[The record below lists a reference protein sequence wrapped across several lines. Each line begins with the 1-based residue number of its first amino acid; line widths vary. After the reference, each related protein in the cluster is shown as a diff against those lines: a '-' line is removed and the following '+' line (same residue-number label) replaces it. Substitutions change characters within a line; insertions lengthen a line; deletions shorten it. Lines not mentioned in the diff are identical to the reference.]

1 MTWKS
6 LPRGALTR
14 LISKIQYFNNECGI
28 LIITVASG
36 KGGTGKTTVA
46 VNLALSI
53 GSNKLLDCDVE
64 EPNVHTLLH
73 PTEIKTET
81 VSVLTPVVNQDKCT
95 LCGKCAEFCQFNA
108 IFVGKTKTMVF
119 NEMCHSCGGCAIV
132 CPEDGA
138 ITEIPRAVGKIH
150 QSTIEDTHLVYGEL
164 SIGEPIAT
172 TLIHAVKEHIEPGR
186 INILD
191 APPGTACPVIETMK
205 ASDYLVLV
213 TEPTPFGLHD
223 LSMAVD
229 VVRGLG
235 IPLGVV
241 INRAGIG
248 DDGVEKY
255 CKQEGIPIILEIPF
269 DRNIAELYSRGI
281 PFTQEMPEWRQRFK
295 DLYTHIERMI
305 HNGK

>member
-1 MTWKS
+1 MNWPS
-6 LPRGALTR
+6 LQKGAPKPTT
-14 LISKIQYFNNECGI
+14 SKGQHFSHGCGI

-53 GSNKLLDCDVE
+53 GPTKLLDCDVE

-73 PTEIKTET
+73 PTEIQTT
-81 VSVLTPVVNQDKCT
+81 PVTVLTPVVNQDKCT

-132 CPEDGA
+132 CSDDA
-138 ITEIPRAVGKIH
+138 ITEVPREVGSIH
-150 QSTIEDTHLVYGEL
+150 QSTIGDTHLVYGEL

-172 TLIHAVKEHIEPGR
+172 TLIHAVKEHIELDR

-191 APPGTACPVIETMK
+191 APPGTACPVIETMRE
-205 ASDYLVLV
+205 SDFLVLV

-229 VVRGLG
+229 VVRGLD
-235 IPLGVV
+235 IPLGVI

-269 DRNIAELYSRGI
+269 DRHIAELYSRGI

-295 DLYTHIERMI
+295 DLYIHIERMI

>member
-1 MTWKS
+1 MNH
-6 LPRGALTR
+6 G
-14 LISKIQYFNNECGI
+14 CGF

-53 GSNKLLDCDVE
+53 GSTNLLDCDVE

-73 PTEIKTET
+73 PTKMQT
-81 VSVLTPVVNQDKCT
+81 TPVTVPTPSVDQDKCT

-108 IFVGKTKTMVF
+108 IFVGKTKTMIYE
-119 NEMCHSCGGCAIV
+119 EMCHSCGGCKLV
-132 CPEDGA
+132 CPDDA
-138 ITEIPRAVGKIH
+138 ITEVERSIGRIH
-150 QSTIEDTHLVYGEL
+150 QSSMGQTQLVYGEL

-172 TLIHAVKEHIEPGR
+172 TLIHAVKEWVKTDE

-191 APPGTACPVIETMK
+191 APPGTACPVIETIRE
-205 ASDYLVLV
+205 SDYLVLV

-229 VVRGLG
+229 VVRKLE
-235 IPLGVV
+235 IPFGVI

-248 DDGVEKY
+248 DEGVAEF
-255 CKQEGIPIILEIPF
+255 CKKNDIPILLEIPF
-269 DRNIAELYSRGI
+269 NRQIAELYSRGI
-281 PFTQEMPEWRQRFK
+281 PFVQEMPEWRQQFK
-295 DLYTHIERMI
+295 DLFNHIVELI
-305 HNGK
+305 ENGE

>member
-1 MTWKS
+1 M
-6 LPRGALTR
+6 
-14 LISKIQYFNNECGI
+14 
-28 LIITVASG
+28 IITVASG

-53 GSNKLLDCDVE
+53 GPEKLLDCDVE

-73 PTEIKTET
+73 PTKIHTISVT
-81 VSVLTPVVNQDKCT
+81 VPIPVVNQDKCT

-108 IFVGKTKTMVF
+108 IFVGKTKTMVYH
-119 NEMCHSCGGCAIV
+119 EMCHSCGGCVIV
-132 CPEDGA
+132 CPEDA
-138 ITEIPRAVGKIH
+138 ITETERTVGKIH
-150 QSTIEDTHLVYGEL
+150 ESMIEGITLVYGEL

-172 TLIHAVKEHIEPGR
+172 TLIHAVKENIVSAK
-186 INILD
+186 INVLD

-205 ASDYLVLV
+205 ASDFLILV

-235 IPLGVV
+235 IPFGVI

-248 DDGVEKY
+248 NDGVKKY
-255 CKQEGIPIILEIPF
+255 CVREEIPILLEIPF
-269 DRNIAELYSRGI
+269 DRQIAELYSRGV
-281 PFTQEMPEWRQRFK
+281 PFVKEMPEWYQQFK
-295 DLYTHIERMI
+295 NLYVHIERMI

>member
-1 MTWKS
+1 
-6 LPRGALTR
+6 
-14 LISKIQYFNNECGI
+14 

-53 GSNKLLDCDVE
+53 DPGQVLDCDVE

-73 PTEIKTET
+73 PTEIRT
-81 VSVLTPVVNQDKCT
+81 VEVTVPTPVVDQDKCT

-108 IFVGKTKTMVF
+108 IFVGKTKTIVY
-119 NEMCHSCGGCAIV
+119 NEMCHSCGGCTIV
-132 CPEDGA
+132 CPEDA
-138 ITEIPRAVGKIH
+138 ITETQRSIGRIH
-150 QSTIEDTHLVYGEL
+150 ESTIEGITLAYGEL

-172 TLIHAVKEHIEPGR
+172 TLIHAVKERIEQEK

-191 APPGTACPVIETMK
+191 APPGTACPVVETMK
-205 ASDYLVLV
+205 ASDFLILV

-229 VVRGLG
+229 IVRGLD
-235 IPLGVV
+235 IPFGVIV
-241 INRAGIG
+241 NRAGIG
-248 DDGVEKY
+248 DDGVQKY
-255 CKQEGIPIILEIPF
+255 CKQERIPILLEIPF
-269 DRNIAELYSRGI
+269 DRKIAELYSRGV
-281 PFTQEMPEWRQRFK
+281 PFVKEMPEWRQQFK
-295 DLYTHIERMI
+295 NMYANIEELI